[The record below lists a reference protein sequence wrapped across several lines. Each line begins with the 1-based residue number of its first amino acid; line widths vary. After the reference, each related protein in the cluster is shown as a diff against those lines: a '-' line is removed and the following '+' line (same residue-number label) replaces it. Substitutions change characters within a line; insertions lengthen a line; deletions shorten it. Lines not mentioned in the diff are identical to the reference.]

1 MKLFSFCAYQA
12 FFQSQHDWNNSK
24 QMLQF
29 DEKTHSSA
37 EGVQALG
44 LCNQQWTSSSDCWHD
59 ALPGSH
65 LRKNLHLEQMDA
77 SERQQW

>member
-44 LCNQQWTSSSDCWHD
+44 LCNQQ
-59 ALPGSH
+59 
-65 LRKNLHLEQMDA
+65 
-77 SERQQW
+77 